1 MTFSET
7 FLVFL
12 VILVVFL
19 GVKFGFRKSC
29 LCKRNDKY
37 KVWLEAPL
45 TSDLT
50 KWFLPS
56 PRHEIKVFARSR
68 RNNIGENLRCCEAT
82 ARCRDG
88 SAPAA
93 TLVRWHRLLLN
104 CRTWR
109 PPPSPWQGMWAA
121 WLSPAIAINPEL
133 PPGHCLARIH
143 PGLPPGY

>member
-1 MTFSET
+1 MKLCRYPTHL
-7 FLVFL
+7 LVSQL
-12 VILVVFL
+12 VNVQLCQLMHSIPDLL
-19 GVKFGFRKSC
+19 PSC
-29 LCKRNDKY
+29 LS
-37 KVWLEAPL
+37 WLEAPL
-45 TSDLT
+45 TSYLT
-50 KWFLPS
+50 EWFLPS

-68 RNNIGENLRCCEAT
+68 RNNISGENLRCCEAT